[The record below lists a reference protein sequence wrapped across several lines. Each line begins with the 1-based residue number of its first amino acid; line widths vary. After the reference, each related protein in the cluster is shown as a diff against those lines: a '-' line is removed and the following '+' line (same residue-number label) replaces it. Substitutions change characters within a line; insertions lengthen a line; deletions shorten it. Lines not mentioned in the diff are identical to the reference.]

1 MWYQTTLLAGLLS
14 TLQVRWAELAMRW
27 AGRAVT
33 LGPSVERD
41 RHFSEME
48 FQQLYSIFKLSILV
62 ANGFIING
70 NQANQLF
77 LETLKLNYISSRTY
91 TEPPE

>member
-1 MWYQTTLLAGLLS
+1 MRSKLNLRNYSKILDKSIRLAKKTYYHNQFEKFKFDS
-14 TLQVRWAELAMRW
+14 RKTWATINDVLCRKK
-27 AGRAVT
+27 VK
-33 LGPSVERD
+33 
-41 RHFSEME
+41 ME
-48 FQQLYSIFKLSILV
+48 FPNY
-62 ANGFIING
+62 FIING